1 MQAVKDKLH
10 DMSEMRKVKSQAKAE
25 EKAEKSIAKARMDV
39 AHEVRLAKEAEAEM
53 ELHVAKAGQK
63 VEREAAKMAPKK
75 PNVSGANRDPADH
88 CAMATGNT
96 SLDHGPADQAPPTI
110 STAGISPHSDTAQ
123 APPVKK
129 LF

>member
-1 MQAVKDKLH
+1 
-10 DMSEMRKVKSQAKAE
+10 
-25 EKAEKSIAKARMDV
+25 MDV

-53 ELHVAKAGQK
+53 ELHVAKAGQM
-63 VEREAAKMAPKK
+63 VEREAAKNAPNK
-75 PNVSGANRDPADH
+75 PNASGTNRDPAYH
-88 CAMATGNT
+88 CTMATGNR

-110 STAGISPHSDTAQ
+110 NTAGITPPPNNAQ

>member
-1 MQAVKDKLH
+1 
-10 DMSEMRKVKSQAKAE
+10 
-25 EKAEKSIAKARMDV
+25 MDV

-63 VEREAAKMAPKK
+63 VEREAAKNAAIKL
-75 PNVSGANRDPADH
+75 NASGTNRDPADH
-88 CAMATGNT
+88 CTMATGNR

-110 STAGISPHSDTAQ
+110 NTAGITPSNNAQ

>member
-1 MQAVKDKLH
+1 
-10 DMSEMRKVKSQAKAE
+10 
-25 EKAEKSIAKARMDV
+25 MDV

-63 VEREAAKMAPKK
+63 VEREAAKNAPKK
-75 PNVSGANRDPADH
+75 PNASGANCNRDPADH

-96 SLDHGPADQAPPTI
+96 SLDHGPANQAPPTI
-110 STAGISPHSDTAQ
+110 NTAGISPHSNTAQ